1 MVTNVNG
8 VMENVVK
15 DHGSRQSPHPRPIVN
30 LQALDTRQHPPGPI
44 SKQPLIHPD
53 MISFI
58 CFQKKSGSPM
68 SYESKCQ
75 EATRATNLKALT
87 LLPNPKQAISSISQI
102 ATPPASIKSL

>member
-15 DHGSRQSPHPRPIVN
+15 DHGSRQSPHPSPIVN
-30 LQALDTRQHPPGPI
+30 FQALDTRQHPPGPI
-44 SKQPLIHPD
+44 PKQPSIHPD

-75 EATRATNLKALT
+75 EASRATNLKALT
-87 LLPNPKQAISSISQI
+87 LLPNPKQAISSISQT
-102 ATPPASIKSL
+102 AAPPASIKSL